1 MLFAIASTVPSQF
14 SSRFTQPMPRQASS
28 PHRVHRIADQIQ
40 RDLSELIP
48 RELRDP
54 RIGLVTIA
62 DVQLTPDYAHARIF
76 FTVLGGEPEHVAAAL
91 NERAGYLHSLLFK
104 RLRIHTVPTLH
115 FVFDQSTSKAS
126 DMNALIAQAVANT
139 AKDD

>member
-1 MLFAIASTVPSQF
+1 
-14 SSRFTQPMPRQASS
+14 MPRQATS
-28 PHRVHRIADQIQ
+28 PHRIHRIADQIQ

-54 RIGLVTIA
+54 RMGLVTIA
-62 DVQLTPDYAHARIF
+62 DVQLTPDYAHARVY
-76 FTVLGGEPEHVAAAL
+76 FTVLGAEPDHVMAAL

-115 FVFDQSTSKAS
+115 FVFDESTRKAS
-126 DMNALIAQAVANT
+126 DMNSLIAQAVASS

>member
-1 MLFAIASTVPSQF
+1 
-14 SSRFTQPMPRQASS
+14 MPRQASS
-28 PHRVHRIADQIQ
+28 SHRIHRIADQIQ

-54 RIGLVTIA
+54 RLGLITLSE
-62 DVQLTPDYAHARIF
+62 VQLSPDYAHAKVF
-76 FTVLGGEPEHVAAAL
+76 FTVLGAEPSHVLASL

-115 FVFDQSTSKAS
+115 FVFDETTAKAS
-126 DMNALIAQAVANT
+126 AINSLISQAVSDQ

>member
-1 MLFAIASTVPSQF
+1 
-14 SSRFTQPMPRQASS
+14 MPRQASS
-28 PHRVHRIADQIQ
+28 SHRIHRIADQIQ

-54 RIGLVTIA
+54 RLGLITLSE
-62 DVQLTPDYAHARIF
+62 VQLSPDYAHAKVF
-76 FTVLGGEPEHVAAAL
+76 FTVLGAEPAHVLASL

-115 FVFDQSTSKAS
+115 FVFDETTAKAS
-126 DMNALIAQAVANT
+126 AMNSLISQAVSDQ

>member
-1 MLFAIASTVPSQF
+1 
-14 SSRFTQPMPRQASS
+14 MPRQAST
-28 PHRVHRIADQIQ
+28 PHRIHRIADQIQ

-54 RIGLVTIA
+54 RTGLITIA
-62 DVQLTPDYAHARIF
+62 DVQLTPDYAHARVY
-76 FTVLGGEPEHVAAAL
+76 FTVLGAEPEHVAAVL

-104 RLRIHTVPTLH
+104 RLHIHTVPTLH
-115 FVFDQSTSKAS
+115 FVFDESTRKAS
-126 DMNALIAQAVANT
+126 DMNTLIANAVSNT

>member
-1 MLFAIASTVPSQF
+1 
-14 SSRFTQPMPRQASS
+14 MPRQSS
-28 PHRVHRIADQIQ
+28 TPHRIHRISDQIQ

-54 RIGLVTIA
+54 RLGLITLSE
-62 DVQLTPDYAHARIF
+62 VQLSPDYAHAKVY
-76 FTVLGGEPEHVAAAL
+76 FTVLGAEPRHAEAAL

-115 FVFDQSTSKAS
+115 FVFDETTRKAS
-126 DMNALIAQAVANT
+126 EMDGLIRQAVANP
-139 AKDD
+139 ARDD

>member
-1 MLFAIASTVPSQF
+1 
-14 SSRFTQPMPRQASS
+14 MPRQAST
-28 PHRVHRIADQIQ
+28 PHRIHRIADQIQ

-54 RIGLVTIA
+54 RTGLITIA
-62 DVQLTPDYAHARIF
+62 EVKLTPDYAHARVY
-76 FTVLGGEPEHVAAAL
+76 FTVLGAEPEQVAAAL

-104 RLRIHTVPTLH
+104 RLHIHTVPTLH
-115 FVFDQSTSKAS
+115 FVFDESTRKAS
-126 DMNALIAQAVANT
+126 DMNTLIANAVANT